1 MLKAAIFYA
10 HGPVENLQIAEM
22 PRPEPGPGEVLVRV
36 RAVALNHLDLFVREG
51 LPGIRLTLPHIGGS
65 DIAGEVAALGAG
77 VTGWSEGDHIVVNPG
92 LWCGRCEW
100 CRMGEESLCVHYR
113 LIGEHV
119 TGGLAEYCVAPAI
132 NLVRIP
138 DDYPFEQAA
147 AAPLV
152 FMTAW
157 RALISQGQLRAGQ
170 SVLIMGAGGGVAT
183 AAIQIARLAGATVY
197 AASRS
202 ETKRQAAHDLGADEV
217 LDSTGDFAREIW
229 TRTGKRGVD
238 LVLESVGAATWE
250 RSLRCVTK
258 GGRLVV
264 YGATSGPQVQIDLR
278 PLFWKQYAIVGSTMA
293 NRAETAAVLRLVF
306 DERHLRPIIDR
317 VLPLD
322 EIQAAHRLLASGDQF
337 GKIVLIP

>member
-1 MLKAAIFYA
+1 MKAAIFHA
-10 HGPVENLQIAEM
+10 HGPVEHLQIADL
-22 PRPEPGPGEVLVRV
+22 PRPEPGPGAVLVRV

-51 LPGIRLTLPHIGGS
+51 IPGIRLALPHIGGS
-65 DIAGEVAALGAG
+65 DIAGDVAALGTG
-77 VTGWSEGDHIVVNPG
+77 VSGWSVGEHVVVNPG
-92 LWCGRCEW
+92 LWCGQCEW
-100 CRMGEESLCVHYR
+100 CRMGEESLCAHYR

-119 TGGLAEYCVAPAI
+119 TGGLAEYFVAPAI

-138 DDYPFEQAA
+138 NDYPFEQAA

-157 RALISQGQLRAGQ
+157 RALMSQGQLRAGQ

-183 AAIQIARLAGATVY
+183 AAIQIARLAGARVY
-197 AASRS
+197 TASRS
-202 ETKRQAAHDLGADEV
+202 EVKRQAARDLGADEV

-229 TRTGKRGVD
+229 ARTGKRGVD
-238 LVLESVGAATWE
+238 LVLDSVGAATWE

-264 YGATSGPQVQIDLR
+264 YGATSGPRVQIDLR
-278 PLFWKQYAIVGSTMA
+278 PLFWKQYMIVGSTMA

-306 DERHLRPIIDR
+306 DEQRLRPIVAR

-322 EIQAAHRLLASGDQF
+322 EIQTAHRLLAAGEQF

>member
-1 MLKAAIFYA
+1 MKAAIFHA
-10 HGPVENLQIAEM
+10 HGPIENLQIAEM
-22 PRPEPGPGEVLVRV
+22 PQPEPGLGEVLVRV

-51 LPGIRLTLPHIGGS
+51 LPGLRLALPHIGGS

-77 VTGWSEGDHIVVNPG
+77 VSDCSEGEHVVINPG
-92 LWCGRCEW
+92 LWCGQCEW
-100 CRMGEESLCVHYR
+100 CRMGEESLCVYYR

-119 TGGLAEYCVAPAI
+119 TGGLAEYVVAPAI

-138 DDYPFEQAA
+138 NDYPFEQAA

-157 RALISQGQLRAGQ
+157 RALMSQGQLRAGQ
-170 SVLIMGAGGGVAT
+170 SVLVMGAGGGVAT

-202 ETKRQAAHDLGADEV
+202 EAKRQAARDLGADEV
-217 LDSTGDFAREIW
+217 FDSAGDFAREIW

-238 LVLESVGAATWE
+238 LVLDSVGAATWE

-293 NRAETAAVLRLVF
+293 NCAETAAVSRLVF
-306 DERHLRPIIDR
+306 DERRLRPIVDR

-322 EIQAAHRLLASGDQF
+322 QIQSAHRLLEVGEQF